1 MPYSVGE
8 KGSYGC
14 SGYPVI
20 KDEDKSV
27 MGCHDTAQEA
37 GAQIAAI
44 EANENKTYEEK
55 DTVVSDGGVGTKNP
69 QGWPGTA
76 IEHRKPKLQVSKMN
90 LADELTPEERAYHD
104 ALVRIAA
111 EYGPFD
117 KGTSS
122 IWVGYVTPQE
132 NEDASIGVKCG
143 NCSMHYDN
151 QDGTMGCKIVS
162 YLVQENAKCRL
173 AAIPDGYV
181 NVQESKMEKSFWSGS
196 FDPRKAL

>member
-1 MPYSVGE
+1 MPYHVGK

-14 SGYPVI
+14 SGYPAL
-20 KDEDKSV
+20 KDDGTV
-27 MGCHDTAQEA
+27 MGCHTSAEEA
-37 GAQIAAI
+37 ANQIYAI
-44 EANENKTYEEK
+44 NQSEGNIDEK
-55 DTVVSDGGVGTKNP
+55 EMITNDGGMGIKNP
-69 QGWPGTA
+69 QAWPGTE
-76 IEHRKPKLQVSKMN
+76 IEHRKPKLVNKMS

-122 IWVGYVTPQE
+122 IWVGYEPPQL
-132 NEDASIGVKCG
+132 NETAAIGVKCG
-143 NCSMHYDN
+143 NCAMHYDN

-181 NVQESKMEKSFWSGS
+181 NVQKSKMEKSFWLGS